1 MMSSVSGVQKPNI
14 HQNLQAA
21 VALKTQQQSNYDT
34 IANTASK
41 EAHLKF
47 GLLFHAPSQ
56 MPNSE
61 RIKVTNPKVQL
72 QQHIRFPYFKVNDMA
87 QTEVNEGPETGTGR
101 HGTEVKASGEEAEE
115 VFSSKSHQST
125 TVSSTLSL
133 VSGTE
138 RSTSSP
144 PSFSTVH
151 APAITA
157 VMNTAVKQT
166 RPAVMFAPTSLL
178 HTESALPLQNV
189 LKFGEPAT
197 SQEDATPSEVTTGS
211 SHTGFQ
217 FYPSLS
223 QPGSV
228 DKEEPIDTSTH
239 TSSTS
244 AYFVFTTSSSPAS
257 SALSL
262 STPVP
267 SFSASTSS
275 SPSSTQ
281 SDMKT
286 QLPDVTLPSN
296 TSTTTEPRSHL
307 TEYHNHTLHATS
319 RPPLLPFS
327 LSRRPVCPYPPVPAH
342 GTIYF
347 RNVKNPGPGEYRNY
361 IQYACYPGYTLA
373 HGDIHS
379 YCQKGGTWS
388 GITPVCLGR

>member
-1 MMSSVSGVQKPNI
+1 MSSVSGVQKPNI

-21 VALKTQQQSNYDT
+21 VALRTQQQSSYDT
-34 IANTASK
+34 IAYTASK

-47 GLLFHAPSQ
+47 GLLSHTPSQ

-72 QQHIRFPYFKVNDMA
+72 QQHTQFPSFKVNDMA
-87 QTEVNEGPETGTGR
+87 QTEINEGPKTGTGR

-115 VFSSKSHQST
+115 VFASKSHQST
-125 TVSSTLSL
+125 TVSSTLSF

-144 PSFSTVH
+144 ASFPTVH

-166 RPAVMFAPTSLL
+166 RPTVMFAPTSLL
-178 HTESALPLQNV
+178 HTKSALPLQNV
-189 LKFGEPAT
+189 LKFGEPVT

-239 TSSTS
+239 TLSTS
-244 AYFVFTTSSSPAS
+244 AHFVFTASPSPAS

-262 STPVP
+262 STPLP

-281 SDMKT
+281 SEMRT
-286 QLPDVTLPSN
+286 QLPDVTFPSN

-327 LSRRPVCPYPPVPAH
+327 LSRRPGCPYPPVPAH
-342 GTIYF
+342 GTFYF
-347 RNVKNPGPGEYRNY
+347 RNVENPGPGEYRHY
-361 IQYACYPGYTLA
+361 IQYACYPGYTVA